1 MSNWAMASCEGMM
14 SMPPA
19 PPRSSASPP
28 SISQMLWLWRSPLT
42 LMVKLAA
49 TEVGVLLSG
58 SAELTP
64 SPSATRAA
72 KLRFS
77 VAISLICSA
86 LISVLTTLESVWTA
100 RASASTV
107 TVWVSAPTVS
117 LTSTRSG

>member
-1 MSNWAMASCEGMM
+1 MVNSAIASCEGMM

-28 SISQMLWLWRSPLT
+28 SISQMLWLWRRPFT

-58 SAELTP
+58 RAELTP
-64 SPSATRAA
+64 RPSAARAA

-77 VAISLICSA
+77 VAISLICSE
-86 LISVLTTLESVWTA
+86 LIRVLTTLESVWTA

-107 TVWVSAPTVS
+107 TV
-117 LTSTRSG
+117 